1 MERTVCTTFGFP
13 VAQDIHVRGIDGGD
27 GVGTA
32 RVIQADSIVMPEER
46 IQTIETELAQLNTRI
61 DARIKSAIDSTMS
74 ASDARQKLIQVGDIN
89 WAIAGLLVSTIG
101 LVVEHL
107 PIFCS

>member
-1 MERTVCTTFGFP
+1 M
-13 VAQDIHVRGIDGGD
+13 RGIDGGD